1 MEAVRKY
8 IDANS
13 LMSVMAL
20 PENFKNRR
28 LEVIVFP
35 MEKQAEKMSK
45 NVSEIDAAIQSLIG
59 AVPNTELSLSELREE
74 RLKKYETID

>member
-13 LMSVMAL
+13 LMSVMTL
-20 PENFKNRR
+20 PENFRDRR

-35 MEKQAEKMSK
+35 LEGHPTIRS
-45 NVSEIDAAIQSLIG
+45 DIQSLVG
-59 AVPNTELSLSELREE
+59 AVPSTDLSLPELREE
-74 RLKKYETID
+74 RLRK

>member
-13 LMSVMAL
+13 LMSVMTL
-20 PENFKNRR
+20 PENFRNRR

-35 MEKQAEKMSK
+35 LEEHVKKLPEKI
-45 NVSEIDAAIQSLIG
+45 SEIDTAIQSLVG
-59 AVPNTELSLSELREE
+59 AVPSTDLSLPELREE
-74 RLKKYETID
+74 RLRKYEDID

>member
-13 LMSVMAL
+13 LMSVMTL

-35 MEKQAEKMSK
+35 MEEQAGKMPKSI
-45 NVSEIDAAIQSLIG
+45 SEIDEAIQSLVG
-59 AVPNTELSLSELREE
+59 VVPNTELSLSELREE
-74 RLKKYETID
+74 RLRKYETID

>member
-20 PENFKNRR
+20 PENFKDRR

-35 MEKQAEKMSK
+35 MEEQAGKCF
-45 NVSEIDAAIQSLIG
+45 
-59 AVPNTELSLSELREE
+59 
-74 RLKKYETID
+74 